1 MGRPR
6 EFSATEALEQA
17 MEVFWAKG
25 YEAASLQDLIGAMEI
40 SKSSFYETFGNKH
53 ELFLSAIEHY
63 IDTRT
68 EAFVKMLDEE
78 PSGKTAVENIF
89 RLILESEANSDEVR
103 GCFLCNCAVEISQR
117 DPAAAVHITR
127 GMERIEEAFYRAVC
141 RGQEAGEIPAGRDP
155 RALARFLVSSENG
168 LIVMAKANRGG
179 DVMADVAR
187 TVLSAIS

>member
-6 EFSATEALEQA
+6 EFNAEQALDQA
-17 MEVFWAKG
+17 MEVFWSRG
-25 YEAASLQDLIGAMEI
+25 YEATSLQDLIGAMEI
-40 SKSSFYETFGNKH
+40 SKSSFYEAFGSKR
-53 ELFLSAIEHY
+53 ELFLSAIGHY

-68 EAFVKMLDEE
+68 ESVVKLLDEE
-78 PSGKTAVENIF
+78 DSGKAAIEKLFRIIMETETPSG
-89 RLILESEANSDEVR
+89 EVR

-117 DPAAAVHITR
+117 DPEAAAHVAR
-127 GMERIEEAFYRAVC
+127 GMDRIEEAFYRAVV

-179 DVMADVAR
+179 EAMADIAR
-187 TVLSAIS
+187 TVLSALG

>member
-6 EFSATEALEQA
+6 EFNAEQALDQA

-25 YEAASLQDLIGAMEI
+25 YEATSLQDLIGAMEL
-40 SKSSFYETFGNKH
+40 SKSSFYEAFGSKR
-53 ELFLSAIEHY
+53 ELFLSAIGHY

-68 EAFVKMLDEE
+68 ESVVKLLDEE
-78 PSGKTAVENIF
+78 DSGKTAIEKLF
-89 RLILESEANSDEVR
+89 RIILESVTGAGEVR

-117 DPAAAVHITR
+117 DPEAAVYVAR
-127 GMERIEEAFYRAVC
+127 GIDRIEEAFYRAVV
-141 RGQEAGEIPAGRDP
+141 RGQESGEISAGRDP

-179 DVMADVAR
+179 EAMADIAR
-187 TVLSAIS
+187 TVLSALD